1 MNQISEK
8 SADKITLVMD
18 GNLTIGQTGSTKAQ
32 LQDALKNAQHVE
44 LDITAASEVDL
55 AFLQL
60 LCSAHRT
67 SVNMNKTL
75 AFQGKIPDA
84 FKKSVEDNGYAR
96 PTGCAFDCKKT
107 CLWMMK

>member
-1 MNQISEK
+1 MSQGSGNPE
-8 SADKITLVMD
+8 DTITLVLE
-18 GNLTIGQTGSTKAQ
+18 GNLTIVRASDAKVE
-32 LQDALKNAQHVE
+32 LQEALKNAQHIE
-44 LDITAASEVDL
+44 LDIESAREVDL

-67 SVNMNKTL
+67 SINMDKTL
-75 AFQGKIPDA
+75 VFQSAIPEI

-96 PTGCAFDCKKT
+96 HTGCALDCNNT

>member
-1 MNQISEK
+1 MNQNSGNTG
-8 SADKITLVMD
+8 DTITLVMA
-18 GNLTIGQTGSTKAQ
+18 GNLTIGRAS
-32 LQDALKNAQHVE
+32 DARVE
-44 LDITAASEVDL
+44 LQEALENAKHIDLDIEAAGEVDL

-67 SVNMNKTL
+67 SVSMDKTL
-75 AFQGKIPDA
+75 VFRGVIPEM

-96 PTGCAFDCKKT
+96 LTGCALDCNKT

>member
-1 MNQISEK
+1 MNQDSGTYE
-8 SADKITLVMD
+8 DTITLAME
-18 GNLTIGQTGSTKAQ
+18 GTLTIGRASDARVE
-32 LQDALKNAQHVE
+32 LQDALNNAQHIE
-44 LDITAASEVDL
+44 LDIEEAREADL

-67 SVNMNKTL
+67 AITMNKTL
-75 AFQGKIPDA
+75 VLQGTIPEM

-96 PTGCAFDCKKT
+96 HTGCALDCNKT